1 MKKINIR
8 EAVGME
14 LCHDI
19 TQILPGKFKG
29 VRFLKGH
36 IIEEKDIEVFLSL
49 GKENIFVMEEE
60 DGKAKKVHEN
70 DAAEF
75 IVENLN
81 LDRELFELSHI
92 REGKINI
99 TAKEDCL
106 LKIDVEILNKIN
118 SIENIILV
126 TKYSNTYLK
135 KGDIAAATRVIPL
148 FIEKSELNK
157 FSDIIGENIVI
168 YGKKINKNKKIG
180 LITTGNE
187 VYNGIIKD
195 KSKDAIEKKCSV
207 YGNFQIEQV
216 FSMDDKE
223 MIKSHIENFSEDK
236 DIIICTGGM
245 SVDPDDVTPSA
256 IRGSGCEVVTYGT
269 PVLPGAMFMLAYK
282 EDKVILGL
290 PGGVVFSEKT
300 VFDIL
305 LPRILAEDKI
315 TKKEIMELGHGG
327 LLG

>member
-106 LKIDVEILNKIN
+106 LKI
-118 SIENIILV
+118 
-126 TKYSNTYLK
+126 
-135 KGDIAAATRVIPL
+135 A
-148 FIEKSELNK
+148 
-157 FSDIIGENIVI
+157 
-168 YGKKINKNKKIG
+168 
-180 LITTGNE
+180 
-187 VYNGIIKD
+187 
-195 KSKDAIEKKCSV
+195 
-207 YGNFQIEQV
+207 
-216 FSMDDKE
+216 
-223 MIKSHIENFSEDK
+223 
-236 DIIICTGGM
+236 
-245 SVDPDDVTPSA
+245 
-256 IRGSGCEVVTYGT
+256 
-269 PVLPGAMFMLAYK
+269 
-282 EDKVILGL
+282 
-290 PGGVVFSEKT
+290 
-300 VFDIL
+300 
-305 LPRILAEDKI
+305 
-315 TKKEIMELGHGG
+315 
-327 LLG
+327 